1 MLTLANFR
9 IRFPEF
15 NLVPDVRVQM
25 YLDDAVPFTTNPPLK
40 FSIAP
45 SQDIAQGFV
54 AAHWL
59 VTLPQYDLGGNLIT
73 FAVGSSAISAKIKVG
88 QIDIEDSSSSG
99 ATAGNSDYFKEFNA
113 SIYGKRYLEILR
125 TYAQSVNTSTSTTK
139 YVPTKVGSI
148 L

>member
-1 MLTLANFR
+1 MLTLVNFR

-15 NLVPDVRVQM
+15 NAVPDVRVQM

-40 FSIAP
+40 FSITP

-59 VTLPQYDLGGNLIT
+59 ATLPQYDLLGNLIT
-73 FAVGSSAISAKIKVG
+73 LAVGSGSTSGKIKVG
-88 QIDIEDSSSSG
+88 QIDIEDTTSSG
-99 ATAGNSDYFKEFNA
+99 TNAGNSDYFKEFNA
-113 SIYGKRYLEILR
+113 SVYGKRYLEILR
-125 TYAQSVNTSTSTTK
+125 TYAQALNNNATK
-139 YVPTKVGSI
+139 YAPSKVGSI